1 MMRRNVQM
9 HWKWIAVVLLVLFGA
24 VWWELRDVVALTPA
38 APAAVGTS
46 AMIPIT
52 PESSA
57 FDEQHTSN
65 ELEA

>member
-1 MMRRNVQM
+1 
-9 HWKWIAVVLLVLFGA
+9 
-24 VWWELRDVVALTPA
+24 VALTPA